1 MRGYACAGWALV
13 APWFVHPWSGGALLV
28 FVPAALISGLINP
41 VFIAALVALL
51 KQHWRLFRVLRVFVL
66 LMLPFCWITFEILRP
81 REGYVLWTLGM
92 LLVLF
97 SNSWKQ
103 PTVPSDLRL
112 T

>member
-13 APWFVHPWSGGALLV
+13 APWFVRPWSGGALLV

-81 REGYVLWTLGM
+81 REGYFLWTLGM
-92 LLVLF
+92 LLVFF

-103 PTVPSDLRL
+103 STVPSDLRL